1 MSASSDHTYLP
12 GSGLQAVIDLAL
24 ELGQPL
30 LVTGEPGTGKTQL
43 AYHVA
48 RQQGLERPL
57 VFNVKT
63 DSQAR
68 DLFYRYD
75 AIRHYRDS
83 ARDEEG
89 LSAMS
94 YVTFEAL
101 GKAILQ
107 AGAKQSVVLI
117 DEIDKAPRDF
127 ANDLLYEFDEL
138 AFQVKEASAEETK
151 AHVGPDTLV
160 DEQGFIQLPPA
171 APKPILILTS
181 NSEKNLPDA
190 FLRRVLYHH
199 IEFPERDRL
208 QEIIDANAPADAQ
221 LDQKLV
227 LAAIAHFEDIREHKR
242 LRKRPATAEL
252 LAWVH
257 VLQRR
262 KLDLSA
268 ALKASGEKALKEEIL
283 NTYALLAK
291 NKEDLDT
298 LKRDLGL

>member
-1 MSASSDHTYLP
+1 M
-12 GSGLQAVIDLAL
+12 DLAL
-24 ELGQPL
+24 ELEQPL

-48 RQQGLERPL
+48 RQKGLDKPL

-63 DSQAR
+63 DSQSR

-83 ARDEEG
+83 AREG
-89 LSAMS
+89 AGQSAMS

-101 GKAILQ
+101 GKAILE
-107 AGAKQSVVLI
+107 AGERQSVVLI

-138 AFQVKEASAEETK
+138 AFQVKEASAQEVQEQL
-151 AHVGPDTLV
+151 AAGAAV
-160 DEQGFIQLPPA
+160 DEQGFIRLPA
-171 APKPILILTS
+171 GAPKPILILTS

-208 QEIIDANAPADAQ
+208 VEIIEANAPKDSQ
-221 LDQKLV
+221 LDKKLV

-257 VLQRR
+257 VLHRR
-262 KLDLSA
+262 KVDIEA
-268 ALKASGEKALKEEIL
+268 ALKASGEKNIKEEIL
-283 NTYALLAK
+283 NSYALLAK
-291 NKEDLDT
+291 NKEDLET